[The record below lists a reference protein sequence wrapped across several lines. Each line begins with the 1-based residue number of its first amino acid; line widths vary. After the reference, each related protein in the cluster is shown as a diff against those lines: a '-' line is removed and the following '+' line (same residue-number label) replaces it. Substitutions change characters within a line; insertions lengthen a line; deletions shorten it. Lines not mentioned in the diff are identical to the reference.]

1 MRNILQ
7 KKKNNSSPPGGT
19 CAFQLPTLK
28 VLVRISNKSHQS
40 LFALSTMAR
49 DASGITG
56 GSVSKVKEEAES
68 NRTDKTLAVDARS
81 LFDAKCTC
89 YARAALPALFR
100 PNFQLPKSQISEPLI
115 RSTVNVVQ
123 LFAPLECRANSSENK
138 KRTSIPQFRR
148 CSRLKVR
155 PCQPID
161 TTASASGRSRHL
173 HFHVLCRPQI
183 SAHEI

>member
-1 MRNILQ
+1 
-7 KKKNNSSPPGGT
+7 
-19 CAFQLPTLK
+19 
-28 VLVRISNKSHQS
+28 
-40 LFALSTMAR
+40 MAR

-123 LFAPLECRANSSENK
+123 LFAPLECRANSSEKNEL
-138 KRTSIPQFRR
+138 QFRNSGVAVDLKCAR
-148 CSRLKVR
+148 VNRSIRQRRPLAAAGTSTFTFCAGRRLAHTKYDDTFPCS
-155 PCQPID
+155 
-161 TTASASGRSRHL
+161 SRMITSSDRIVAL
-173 HFHVLCRPQI
+173 HSPFHWPLTFNYFKFF
-183 SAHEI
+183 